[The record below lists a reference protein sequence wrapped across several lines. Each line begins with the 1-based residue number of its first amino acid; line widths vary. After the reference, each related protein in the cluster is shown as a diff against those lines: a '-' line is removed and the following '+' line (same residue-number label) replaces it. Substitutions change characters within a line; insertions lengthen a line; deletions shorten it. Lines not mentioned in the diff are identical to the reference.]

1 MKRICVID
9 GQGGGI
15 GSTVIKKVK
24 EALIENHLH
33 RLIYSTEQ

>member
-15 GSTVIKKVK
+15 GSTVIKVD
-24 EALIENHLH
+24 ARIENHLR
-33 RLIYSTEQ
+33 RLIGSTD